1 MRWQYYH
8 TVWAIMVFG
17 WVANYMVRSG
27 LSPVLIPIREEFGLT
42 YAEAGLI
49 GSALFYA
56 YVGILFP
63 AGYIGDRLGRKIV
76 LVICTLW
83 WAIASVLTGL
93 ANSFP
98 TLFLSRFL
106 TGIGQGSYFSND
118 RPIISAFTPR
128 EKVGLGQGISFIG
141 LGTGMCL
148 GYILA
153 GSISVLLGWRYVFYL
168 FSIPSF
174 MAAFLILRII
184 REPKGRSS
192 NMHVTREAKVPF
204 SAIFKQRDLWMLYI
218 GGIPAIYAVWMAGTW
233 VPAMFEELGVES
245 LATSSLFASLLG
257 ISSVPGL
264 IITGYLSDRM
274 AKRTLGRKGLI
285 GIEFFLMGLFMF
297 LMGWAVRHRWSA
309 LTAAFIIFCFG
320 FFAWGLWAPFYA
332 LIADIVPKEVQ
343 GSCYGLTNSINFIG
357 SLIAP
362 PLTGW
367 IKDVTSSF
375 EWGCYLTVI
384 IILIGSVFILSVSPP
399 FRLKPEMPIHREGGI
414 RDGHSKVA

>member
-1 MRWQYYH
+1 MKWQYYH
-8 TVWAIMVFG
+8 TVWTIMVFG

-27 LSPVLIPIREEFGLT
+27 LSPVLIPIRKEFGLT
-42 YAEAGLI
+42 YAEAGLV

-63 AGYIGDRLGRKIV
+63 AGYIGDRVGRKIV
-76 LVICTLW
+76 LVICTFW
-83 WAIASVLTGL
+83 WTAASVLTGF
-93 ANSFP
+93 ANSFLA
-98 TLFLSRFL
+98 LFLSRFM

-118 RPIISAFTPR
+118 RPIISAYTPR
-128 EKVGLGQGISFIG
+128 EKTGLGQGISFIG
-141 LGTGMCL
+141 LGTGMFL

-153 GSISVLLGWRYVFYL
+153 GLISSLLGWRYVFYL

-174 MAAFLILRII
+174 VAALLILKII
-184 REPKGRSS
+184 KEPREGGQDTNLPRR
-192 NMHVTREAKVPF
+192 TEVPL
-204 SAIFKQRDLWMLYI
+204 SIIFRKRDLWMLYI
-218 GGIPAIYAVWMAGTW
+218 GGIPGVYAVWMAGTW

-245 LATSSLFASLLG
+245 LAISALFASLLG
-257 ISSVPGL
+257 ISAIPGL
-264 IITGYLSDRM
+264 TITGYLSDKLG
-274 AKRTLGRKGLI
+274 KRKLGRKGLI
-285 GIEFFLMGLFMF
+285 AVEFFLMGFFMF
-297 LMGWAVRHRWSA
+297 LMGLAVRQHWSA
-309 LTAAFIIFCFG
+309 LTGALIVFCFG
-320 FFAWGLWAPFYA
+320 FFVWGHWAAFYA

-384 IILIGSVFILSVSPP
+384 VILIGAIFVLGVSPP
-399 FRLKPEMPIHREGGI
+399 FRLEPEIPIYRAE
-414 RDGHSKVA
+414 D

>member
-1 MRWQYYH
+1 
-8 TVWAIMVFG
+8 MVFG

-63 AGYIGDRLGRKIV
+63 AGYIGDQVGRKIV
-76 LVICTLW
+76 LVMCTFW
-83 WAIASVLTGL
+83 WAVASVLTGL

-118 RPIISAFTPR
+118 RPIISAYTPR
-128 EKVGLGQGISFIG
+128 EKVGLGQGVSFIG

-148 GYILA
+148 GYILS
-153 GSISVLLGWRYVFYL
+153 GFISVLLGWRYVFYL

-174 MAAFLILRII
+174 VAAFLILKII
-184 REPKGRSS
+184 REPKGQSS
-192 NMHVTREAKVPF
+192 NMDVNHETKA
-204 SAIFKQRDLWMLYI
+204 SLSIIFKQRDLWMLYI

-245 LATSSLFASLLG
+245 LAISSLFASLLG

-297 LMGWAVRHRWSA
+297 LMGLAVRQHWSA
-309 LTAAFIIFCFG
+309 LTAAVIIFCFG
-320 FFAWGLWAPFYA
+320 FFAWGLWASFYA

-367 IKDVTSSF
+367 IKDITSSF

-384 IILIGSVFILSVSPP
+384 VILIGSIFILCVNPP
-399 FRLKPEMPIHREGGI
+399 FRLKAEIPIHREGERGAI
-414 RDGHSKVA
+414 TRR

>member
-1 MRWQYYH
+1 MAMRWQYYH
-8 TVWAIMVFG
+8 TVWAVMVFG

-56 YVGILFP
+56 YAGMLFP

-76 LVICTLW
+76 LVICTFW
-83 WAIASVLTGL
+83 WAVASCMTGL
-93 ANSFP
+93 ANSFS
-98 TLFLSRFL
+98 TLVLFRFL

-118 RPIISAFTPR
+118 RPIISAYTPR
-128 EKVGLGQGISFIG
+128 EKVGLGQGVSFIG

-153 GSISVLLGWRYVFYL
+153 GFISALLGWRYVFFL

-174 MAAFLILRII
+174 VAAVLILKIIKEPEYRGPRIDTTHRTEI
-184 REPKGRSS
+184 R
-192 NMHVTREAKVPF
+192 F
-204 SAIFKQRDLWMLYI
+204 SMVFKKRDLWMLYI

-233 VPAMFEELGVES
+233 VPAMFKELGVES
-245 LATSSLFASLLG
+245 LAISSLLASLLG
-257 ISSVPGL
+257 ISSIPGL

-274 AKRTLGRKGLI
+274 VKRTLGRKGLI
-285 GIEFFLMGLFMF
+285 GIEFLLMGLFMF
-297 LMGWAVRHRWSA
+297 LMGWAVRQHWSA

-320 FFAWGLWAPFYA
+320 FFAWGCWAPFYA
-332 LIADIVPKEVQ
+332 LVADIVPEEVQ
-343 GSCYGLTNSINFIG
+343 GTCYGLTNSINFIG

-384 IILIGSVFILSVSPP
+384 LILIGSIFILGVSPP
-399 FRLKPEMPIHREGGI
+399 FRLKPEIPIQQQG
-414 RDGHSKVA
+414 

>member
-1 MRWQYYH
+1 MKWRNYH
-8 TVWAIMVFG
+8 TVWVIMVFG

-42 YAEAGLI
+42 YAEAGLV

-76 LVICTLW
+76 LVICTFW

-93 ANSFP
+93 ANSFL

-118 RPIISAFTPR
+118 RPIINAYTPR
-128 EKVGLGQGISFIG
+128 EKAGLGQGISFIG
-141 LGTGMCL
+141 LGTGMFL

-153 GSISVLLGWRYVFYL
+153 GLISSLLGWRYVFYL
-168 FSIPSF
+168 LSIPSF
-174 MAAFLILRII
+174 VAALLILKII
-184 REPKGRSS
+184 KEPRGRGQDT
-192 NMHVTREAKVPF
+192 HLARRTEVPL
-204 SAIFKQRDLWMLYI
+204 SIIFRNRDLWMLYI
-218 GGIPAIYAVWMAGTW
+218 GGIPGVYAVWMAGTW
-233 VPAMFEELGVES
+233 VPGMFEELGVES
-245 LATSSLFASLLG
+245 LAISALFASLLG
-257 ISSVPGL
+257 ISAIPGL
-264 IITGYLSDRM
+264 TITGYVSDKLG
-274 AKRTLGRKGLI
+274 KRKLGRKGLI
-285 GIEFFLMGLFMF
+285 GVEFFLMGLFMF
-297 LMGWAVRHRWSA
+297 LMGLAIRQHWSA

-332 LIADIVPKEVQ
+332 LIADMVPKEVQ

-375 EWGCYLTVI
+375 EGGCYLTVVV
-384 IILIGSVFILSVSPP
+384 ILIGAIFILGVSPP
-399 FRLKPEMPIHREGGI
+399 FRLKPEIPIHQVE
-414 RDGHSKVA
+414 D

>member
-1 MRWQYYH
+1 MSMRWQYYH
-8 TVWAIMVFG
+8 TVWTIMVFG

-63 AGYIGDRLGRKIV
+63 AGVIGDRLGRKIV
-76 LVICTLW
+76 LVICTFW

-148 GYILA
+148 GYILS
-153 GSISVLLGWRYVFYL
+153 GFISVLLGWRYVFYL

-174 MAAFLILRII
+174 VAAFLILKII
-184 REPKGRSS
+184 KEPEGRSS
-192 NMHVTREAKVPF
+192 NMHLAHETKVPF
-204 SAIFKQRDLWMLYI
+204 SIIFKQRDLWMLYI
-218 GGIPAIYAVWMAGTW
+218 GGIPAVYAVWMAGTW

-245 LATSSLFASLLG
+245 LAISSLCASLLG

-264 IITGYLSDRM
+264 II
-274 AKRTLGRKGLI
+274 
-285 GIEFFLMGLFMF
+285 
-297 LMGWAVRHRWSA
+297 
-309 LTAAFIIFCFG
+309 
-320 FFAWGLWAPFYA
+320 
-332 LIADIVPKEVQ
+332 
-343 GSCYGLTNSINFIG
+343 
-357 SLIAP
+357 
-362 PLTGW
+362 
-367 IKDVTSSF
+367 
-375 EWGCYLTVI
+375 
-384 IILIGSVFILSVSPP
+384 
-399 FRLKPEMPIHREGGI
+399 
-414 RDGHSKVA
+414 

>member
-1 MRWQYYH
+1 MRMRWQYYH

-56 YVGILFP
+56 YAGMLFP

-76 LVICTLW
+76 LVICTFW
-83 WAIASVLTGL
+83 WAVGSFLTGL
-93 ANSFP
+93 ANSFLA
-98 TLFLSRFL
+98 LFLCRFL

-118 RPIISAFTPR
+118 RPIISAYTPR

-153 GSISVLLGWRYVFYL
+153 GFISALLGWRYVFFL

-174 MAAFLILRII
+174 VAALLILKII
-184 REPKGRSS
+184 KEPKGRKPD
-192 NMHVTREAKVPF
+192 MHSTHRTEAPF
-204 SAIFKQRDLWMLYI
+204 SIVFRKRDLWMLYI
-218 GGIPAIYAVWMAGTW
+218 GGIPGVYAVWMAGTW
-233 VPAMFEELGVES
+233 VPAMFRELGVES
-245 LATSSLFASLLG
+245 LAISSLLASLLG
-257 ISSVPGL
+257 ISSIPGL
-264 IITGYLSDRM
+264 IVTGYLSDKM
-274 AKRTLGRKGLI
+274 VKRKWGRKGLI
-285 GIEFFLMGLFMF
+285 GIEFLLMGLFMF
-297 LMGWAVRHRWSA
+297 LMGWAFRQHWGVLKAA
-309 LTAAFIIFCFG
+309 LIIFCFG
-320 FFAWGLWAPFYA
+320 FFAWGHWAAFYA
-332 LIADIVPKEVQ
+332 LIADIVPGEVQ
-343 GSCYGLTNSINFIG
+343 GTCYGLTNSINFIG

-375 EWGCYLTVI
+375 EWGCYITVI
-384 IILIGSVFILSVSPP
+384 LILIGSVFIFGVSPP
-399 FRLKPEMPIHREGGI
+399 FRLKPEIPIQR
-414 RDGHSKVA
+414 

>member
-1 MRWQYYH
+1 MGRKWQYYH

-63 AGYIGDRLGRKIV
+63 AGYIGDQVGRKIV
-76 LVICTLW
+76 LVMCTFW
-83 WAIASVLTGL
+83 WAVASVLTGL

-118 RPIISAFTPR
+118 RPIISAYTPR
-128 EKVGLGQGISFIG
+128 EKVGLGQGVSFIG

-148 GYILA
+148 GYILS
-153 GSISVLLGWRYVFYL
+153 GFISVLLGWRYVFYL

-174 MAAFLILRII
+174 VAAFLILKII
-184 REPKGRSS
+184 REPKDRSS
-192 NMHVTREAKVPF
+192 NMHVNHETKA
-204 SAIFKQRDLWMLYI
+204 SLSIIFKQRDLWMLYI

-245 LATSSLFASLLG
+245 LAISSLFASLLG
-257 ISSVPGL
+257 ISAVPGL
-264 IITGYLSDRM
+264 IITGYLSDKLG
-274 AKRTLGRKGLI
+274 KRKLGRKGLI
-285 GIEFFLMGLFMF
+285 AAEFFLMGFFMF
-297 LMGWAVRHRWSA
+297 LMGLAVRQHWSA
-309 LTAAFIIFCFG
+309 LTGAFIIFCFG
-320 FFAWGLWAPFYA
+320 FFVWGLWAPFYA

-384 IILIGSVFILSVSPP
+384 VILIGSIFILCVNPP
-399 FRLKPEMPIHREGGI
+399 FRLKPEIPIHREGERGAVT
-414 RDGHSKVA
+414 RR